1 MGEHIYRTGCAH
13 GKRVQAL
20 CGAKNHMIVMPD
32 ADMGQVVDAVMGA
45 AYGSAGERCMAI
57 SVVVVV
63 GDDTADRMMEQLVPR
78 IETLKVG
85 AYDQDGVEMGP
96 VITPD
101 ARDRIKGYID
111 RGVEEG
117 ADLVVAG
124 RDISISGY
132 EQGCFVGA
140 TVFDRVKPAMD
151 IYRDEI
157 FGPVLSVDRVAN

>member
-1 MGEHIYRTGCAH
+1 MEVELVVKQVKNILVLPVNGFLPIQKESFVDET
-13 GKRVQAL
+13 VQFLA
-20 CGAKNHMIVMPD
+20 
-32 ADMGQVVDAVMGA
+32 AVIFRDVIA
-45 AYGSAGERCMAI
+45 
-57 SVVVVV
+57 VVVVV
-63 GDDTADRMMEQLVPR
+63 GDDTANRMMEELVPR

-117 ADLVVAG
+117 ADLVVDG

-132 EQGCFVGA
+132 EQG
-140 TVFDRVKPAMD
+140 
-151 IYRDEI
+151 
-157 FGPVLSVDRVAN
+157 

>member
-1 MGEHIYRTGCAH
+1 MEVELVVKQVKNILVLPVDGFLPIQKESFVDET
-13 GKRVQAL
+13 VQFLATVIFRDVI
-20 CGAKNHMIVMPD
+20 A
-32 ADMGQVVDAVMGA
+32 
-45 AYGSAGERCMAI
+45 
-57 SVVVVV
+57 VVVVV

-117 ADLVVAG
+117 ADLVVDG

-140 TVFDRVKPAMD
+140 TGLTA
-151 IYRDEI
+151 
-157 FGPVLSVDRVAN
+157 

>member
-1 MGEHIYRTGCAH
+1 M
-13 GKRVQAL
+13 V
-20 CGAKNHMIVMPD
+20 VMPD

-57 SVVVVV
+57 SVVVAV
-63 GDDTADRMMEQLVPR
+63 GDDTADRMMEHLVPR

-85 AYDQDGVEMGP
+85 AFDQEGVEMGP

-117 ADLVVAG
+117 
-124 RDISISGY
+124 
-132 EQGCFVGA
+132 
-140 TVFDRVKPAMD
+140 
-151 IYRDEI
+151 
-157 FGPVLSVDRVAN
+157 